1 MQADNVTAENSK
13 EDRDNTTFDVRETVD
28 KTKEQTTNT
37 DEDEVADILTFLSIY
52 SVVYFPLALVLAV
65 LSLYSLLVPLAIAI
79 SFAIFYAKR

>member
-1 MQADNVTAENSK
+1 MQANNVTAENSK
-13 EDRDNTTFDVRETVD
+13 ENQDNTSFDLRETVD

-65 LSLYSLLVPLAIAI
+65 LSLYSLLVPFSIAI